1 MDITEFNINLDIAK
15 EAAKESG
22 KLLLENKKELN
33 KSLKSNNKDTKLIA
47 DLKAENLIKEIIVK
61 KSKYPILAEE
71 SGKSVE
77 DLGDTFW
84 VIDPLDGTA
93 NYSRGIPMCCISIG
107 LVKNMKPLLGVVYDF
122 NNKDMYIG
130 NSLTKTST
138 LNNDKI
144 IVSDYKKKSDGV
156 LVTGLPVNSDYS
168 NTSLEK
174 IIYDMQSWKKIRMI
188 GSAAMASCYIAS
200 GKAEMYKEKGVYLW
214 DILAGAAIVESAG
227 GIADISNIS
236 ENFQVDVVFSN
247 SHIKD

>member
-15 EAAKESG
+15 EAAKDSG
-22 KLLLENKKELN
+22 KLLLQNKKELN
-33 KSLKSNNKDTKLIA
+33 KTLKSNNKDTKLIA

-93 NYSRGIPMCCISIG
+93 NYSRGIPMCCVSIG

-122 NNKDMYIG
+122 NNKDMYVG
-130 NSLTKTST
+130 NSLTKIST
-138 LNNDKI
+138 LNNNKI

-227 GIADISNIS
+227 GIADISNIR

-247 SHIKD
+247 SQIKD

>member
-1 MDITEFNINLDIAK
+1 MDITEFNINLDLAK

-93 NYSRGIPMCCISIG
+93 NYSRGIPICCVSIG
-107 LVKNMKPLLGVVYDF
+107 LVKNMKSLLGVVYDF
-122 NNKDMYIG
+122 NNKDMYVG
-130 NSLTKTST
+130 NSLTKIST

-156 LVTGLPVNSDYS
+156 LVTGLPVNSDYTS
-168 NTSLEK
+168 TSLEK

-227 GIADISNIS
+227 GIADISNIR

-247 SHIKD
+247 SYIKD

>member
-1 MDITEFNINLDIAK
+1 MDITEFNINLDLAK
-15 EAAKESG
+15 KAAKESG
-22 KLLLENKKELN
+22 KLLLENKKDLN

-93 NYSRGIPMCCISIG
+93 NYSRGIPMCCVSIG
-107 LVKNMKPLLGVVYDF
+107 LVKNMKSLLGVVYDF
-122 NNKDMYIG
+122 NNKDMYVG
-130 NSLTKTST
+130 NSFTNTST
-138 LNNDKI
+138 LNNNKI
-144 IVSDYKKKSDGV
+144 IVSDFKKKSDGV

-227 GIADISNIS
+227 GIADISNIR

-247 SHIKD
+247 SYIKD